1 MLSVR
6 RSLLMN
12 LLCEQTY
19 NQSEKKKEKNFKKLT
34 ADKFSFEVKRT
45 TGNLTNN
52 SISKWV
58 GFY

>member
-19 NQSEKKKEKNFKKLT
+19 NQSEKKKEFFKKLT
-34 ADKFSFEVKRT
+34 ADKFSFGVKRT